1 MHLTFIVFFAVM
13 FETIDLFVYFF
24 LHTLKLSVL
33 TCFSKSWIFF
43 FSELTVYSITYLIT
57 NL

>member
-1 MHLTFIVFFAVM
+1 MHLTFIVFFAVT

-43 FSELTVYSITYLIT
+43 SELTVYSITYLIT